1 MTFTLRN
8 DTFSLEFND
17 LGYVV
22 ALNPND
28 GKNLAVK
35 TPISVLVDNDKNNV
49 YPQKADLDGE
59 VITVSFTN
67 GVNVK
72 IRAKIY
78 SEYMTFTLEYASSQ
92 NFHSVKFINILTD
105 IDYDNEED
113 DENAYSSCLMSL
125 TLATHM
131 QEHSGKN
138 TELIA
143 AAYTHIGLFGNK
155 RSPYNPACA
164 IFVCKNKDLIRIQR
178 EVLDI
183 IPDGELPKSKLGGP
197 YAENAKNSAKKT
209 YTLHWTPITKDN
221 YDDTVAYFKKAG
233 IEQINLHHIC
243 QYSQGSFEVLRSAYP
258 GGIEELKETVRR
270 LHADGFEVGFHPYVF
285 FIAPNDSYVTP
296 IPHDDLAVLNEY
308 TLKKDLSL
316 TDTEVFTEEDLSGVS
331 TFTSYIVVN
340 SKILRIG
347 NELIKFNAV
356 DGGKFYNV
364 ERGLSGTTITE
375 HKKGDKITHYKQYF
389 DCYYFAMPGSELFYE
404 VARNAAKFYNEIGF
418 DSIYFDALDGAAV
431 LDGEDY
437 AWYHA
442 TDFVRE
448 FFNNIDHDPVFDG
461 CHNLQYTGTWF
472 VRSRFGAVDSTA
484 MAYDEYNDSHTLYNQ
499 KVAKRMGV
507 TAELGWVEVY
517 KGHSSRTDYYLQNM
531 PNRRENMAYLYGKMM
546 ATDACTTY
554 IELLPSSHSLP
565 VIQEHWATVR
575 EFNDYRN
582 THQLSKEGKKY
593 LSQVRTG
600 CMIEN
605 GVLKQAT
612 YDVYRFEH
620 QGKVNSINNA
630 FNAQKPFIRIENLY
644 TACDYDSDGYVLTEA
659 MSLSEGTHKRFEF
672 NEIDLTK
679 HLGLGVW
686 AKGDN
691 GGGLIRLT
699 IGVEKGGGGTRGTYV
714 IKNDFEGW
722 RYFALVEQHQGE
734 CKELPIEEVDNSTYT
749 NLQKY
754 YGYYR
759 SEMPYNRIEY
769 FTVDYL
775 GKGEMEIKP
784 IKAVPHQSTEMKNP
798 TLIFG
803 DKKLTFNVTLKSTE
817 TLECDKDGNVRVID
831 TKFNVLATPTFTGE
845 IPTLNSGITNAKF
858 ECESDKQTRARITI
872 GLLGEPII

>member
-1 MTFTLRN
+1 MTFILKN
-8 DTFSLEFND
+8 NNFSLEFDD
-17 LGYVV
+17 LGNVL
-22 ALNPND
+22 ALAPIG

-35 TPISVLVDNDKNNV
+35 TPISVLIDNDKNEIS
-49 YPQKADLDGE
+49 PESAQLLDD
-59 VITVSFTN
+59 VISVKFTN
-67 GVNVK
+67 GVSVK
-72 IRAKIY
+72 IRVKVY
-78 SEYMTFTLEYASSQ
+78 NEFMTFTLEYASSQ
-92 NFHSVKFINILTD
+92 NFHSVKFINLLTD
-105 IDYDNEED
+105 IDYDNEEYD
-113 DENAYSSCLMSL
+113 NDAYSSCLMSL

-131 QEHSGKN
+131 KEHAGKN

-143 AAYTHIGLFGNK
+143 TAYTHIGLFGNK

-164 IFVCKNKDLIRIQR
+164 VIVCKNKDLIRIER

-197 YAENAKNSAKKT
+197 YAENAKKSALKT
-209 YTLHWTPITKDN
+209 YSLHWTPITKEN
-221 YDDTVAYFKKAG
+221 YDFSVDYFRKAG

-243 QYSQGSFEVLRSAYP
+243 QYSQGSFEVLKSAYP

-316 TDTEVFTEEDLSGVS
+316 TDTEVYTEEDLSGVS
-331 TFTSYIVVN
+331 TFISYIVVN

-347 NELIKFNAV
+347 NELIKFNSV

-364 ERGLSGTTITE
+364 ERGLSGTTVTE

-389 DCYYFAMPGSELFYE
+389 DCYYFANPGSELFYQ
-404 VARNAAKFYNEIGF
+404 VARNAAKFYNEVGF
-418 DSIYFDALDGAAV
+418 DSIYFDALDGAAI

-484 MAYDEYNDSHTLYNQ
+484 MAYDEFNDSHVLYNQ

-517 KGHSSRTDYYLQNM
+517 KEKSSRTDYYLQNM

-554 IELLPSSHSLP
+554 IELLPKAHDIP
-565 VIQEHWATVR
+565 AVQEHWATVR

-582 THQLSKEGKKY
+582 KHELSKEGKKY

-600 CMIEN
+600 CMIDD

-620 QGKVNSINNA
+620 EGKVNAINNA
-630 FNAQKPFIRIENLY
+630 FKAQKPFIRIENLY
-644 TACDYDSDGYVLTEA
+644 SASSYESDGVVLTES
-659 MSLSEGTHKRFEF
+659 MSLKEGVSKTYRFGET
-672 NEIDLTK
+672 DLTK

-691 GGGLIRLT
+691 GGGIIRLT
-699 IGVEKGGGGTRGTYV
+699 IGSLKGGGAVRGTYV
-714 IKNDFEGW
+714 IKNDFVGW

-734 CKELPIEEVDNSTYT
+734 FKELPIEEVDNSTYT

-759 SEMPYNRIEY
+759 SEIPYNRIE
-769 FTVDYL
+769 FFAVDYL

-784 IKAVPHQSTEMKNP
+784 IKAVAHETRVMKTP

-803 DKKLTFNVTLKSTE
+803 DKKLTFNVTLNSTD
-817 TLECDKDGNVRVID
+817 TLECDVNGNVRVID
-831 TKFNVLATPTFTGE
+831 TKFNVLSNPTFTGE
-845 IPTLNSGITNAKF
+845 IPTLDSGLTNVKF
-858 ECESDKQTRARITI
+858 ECESDKQTRARVTI